1 MASSTRVDFTSPVG
15 RLVQGSLYKGNDK
28 DAEGNVLLHKSG
40 PNTGKPGRL
49 QYFFA
54 LAIPKG
60 NETHWAETSWGAII
74 WQVGHTAFPQAA
86 KSEDFSWKVVDGD
99 SAKVNKEGNAPR
111 DKEGFAG
118 NWVLK
123 FTGGYAPKVYRP
135 EGNGVVQVIEEGYVK
150 TGYYVEVLA
159 SADGNGSQKQPGVYV
174 NHNAVCFRAFGTE
187 IVSGPDVSQA
197 GFGVSA
203 LPAGASAVPL
213 GSVAMPAAPGVQSLP
228 SPPPPPPS
236 VPVIPNPSFLN
247 VPAIPAAPSAVP
259 APPAS
264 GPQMTAKAN
273 GASREQMVAAGWTDA
288 NLVAHGFMTV

>member
-1 MASSTRVDFTSPVG
+1 MASNTRVDFTSPVG

-28 DAEGNVLLHKSG
+28 DAEGNTLLHKSG
-40 PNTGKPGRL
+40 PNAGKPGRL

-60 NETHWAETSWGAII
+60 AEKHWAETSWGAMI

-135 EGNGVVQVIEEGYVK
+135 EGNGVVQVLEADFVK
-150 TGYYVEVLA
+150 PGHFIEVLG
-159 SADGNGSQKQPGVYV
+159 SVDGNGSQKQPGVYI
-174 NHNAVCFRAFGTE
+174 NHNAVCHRGYGPE
-187 IVSGPDVSQA
+187 ISFGPDVSQA
-197 GFGVSA
+197 GFGKSA

-213 GSVAMPAAPGVQSLP
+213 ASTQSLP
-228 SPPPPPPS
+228 GLPSTPPPPPS
-236 VPVIPNPSFLN
+236 VPVVPNPAFLN
-247 VPAIPAAPSAVP
+247 VPVIPAAPSAVP

-264 GPQMTAKAN
+264 GPAMTAKAN
-273 GASREQMVAAGWTDA
+273 GASREQMVDAGWTDA
-288 NLVAHGFMTV
+288 QLVANGYMTL